1 MDLKFRQP
9 LSRAAPSDCPT
20 QLGHFGDFEHK
31 PGLAWSGTDVRALRF
46 GLLVDAIKALENPR
60 VGADTRSDL
69 LDWIESDEMTPF
81 SFRVCCLAEGL
92 NPDNL
97 RDLLNF
103 RFKKG
108 RQAA

>member
-1 MDLKFRQP
+1 MILKFGRP
-9 LSRAAPSDCPT
+9 LSRAAPSECPV
-20 QLGHFGDFEHK
+20 QFGLIRNFEHK
-31 PGLAWSGTDVRALRF
+31 PALAWSDRDVQTLRF
-46 GLLVDAIKALENPR
+46 GLLVDAIKLLRNPR

-92 NPDNL
+92 DPDVL

-103 RFKKG
+103 QFKRG